1 MKLKAE
7 DIRGKVIKPSQE
19 PRKYYLVSRVRL
31 CDPMTCSPPGFSEH
45 GTLQAGI
52 LEWIAIPFSRGSS

>member
-19 PRKYYLVSRVRL
+19 PRKYYLVSRVQPFATPWPVAR
-31 CDPMTCSPPGFSEH
+31 
-45 GTLQAGI
+45 QASLS
-52 LEWIAIPFSRGSS
+52 LELSRQEYWSG

>member
-19 PRKYYLVSRVRL
+19 PESIIWSVVSDSATPWPVAR
-31 CDPMTCSPPGFSEH
+31 
-45 GTLQAGI
+45 QAS
-52 LEWIAIPFSRGSS
+52 LSMELSRQEYWSG